1 MTTVKILLG
10 ALMCLNLSWSY
21 INSTTAEQIGN
32 VDVQPR
38 NHNPDYTFYGGDI
51 YYIDGKRLYSESGE
65 VDTVFNTK
73 KDLSVY
79 LEQASADSYEE
90 ALAWELDRFMH
101 EYASVLVYDNGDVY
115 LNWCNPYSH
124 ADADCFELLLNTK
137 DCDQHGS
144 CLYYNKD

>member
-1 MTTVKILLG
+1 MTSIKILLG
-10 ALMCLNLSWSY
+10 ALMCLNLGWSY
-21 INSTTAEQIGN
+21 FNSTTAEKIGN
-32 VDVQPR
+32 VDVHLR

-73 KDLSVY
+73 KDLSIY
-79 LEQASADSYEE
+79 LEQASADSYKE
-90 ALAWELDRFMH
+90 ALAWELDRFLH
-101 EYASVLVYDNGDVY
+101 EYTNVLVYGSGEVY
-115 LNWCNPYSH
+115 FTWCNPYSH
-124 ADADCFELLLNTK
+124 VDADCFELLLNAK